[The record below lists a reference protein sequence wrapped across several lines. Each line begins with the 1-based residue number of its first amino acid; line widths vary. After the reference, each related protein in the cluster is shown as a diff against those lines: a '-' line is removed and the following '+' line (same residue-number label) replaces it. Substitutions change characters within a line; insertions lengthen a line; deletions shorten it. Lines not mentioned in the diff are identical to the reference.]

1 MLTWIIRNRIRAFEK
16 AYNYDMSY
24 ARLVLQADTSAMLA
38 LSKVTALSGYR
49 KDVPREVYYAAKLES
64 TLAQDCGPCAQ
75 LVITMALREGVAA
88 TTLAAVAEAI
98 RTASDHGLT
107 AEVALGVRFA
117 QAVRTHSP
125 AADAMRETIVNKWGP
140 RGLVSL
146 AFAITAAQVY
156 PTLKY
161 ALGHGHACQRLD
173 IAGTFVVPPTA
184 AHVAPAPSA
193 A

>member
-38 LSKVTALSGYR
+38 LSTVTALSGYR

-88 TTLAAVAEAI
+88 TTLAAITEAI
-98 RTASDHGLT
+98 RSGNDQVLAAD
-107 AEVALGVRFA
+107 VALGLRFS
-117 QAVRTHSP
+117 QAVRAHAP

-184 AHVAPAPSA
+184 AHVAALSDA